1 MNFAIVD
8 DRGLNDLERVNDT
21 KDKVIASLK
30 QDNKLLAKQIEDL
43 LEQKKQLLDNVS
55 KKWYNN
61 IMNTLINNRVRLIQH
76 IYKYNYTTTYKGKY
90 IWTQVLQR

>member
-30 QDNKLLAKQIEDL
+30 QDNKLLAKQVEDL

-55 KKWYNN
+55 KKWYNRT
-61 IMNTLINNRVRLIQH
+61 MKKTLINNRVRLIQH
-76 IYKYNYTTTYKGKY
+76 NIQIQLYKN
-90 IWTQVLQR
+90 IQRI

>member
-1 MNFAIVD
+1 MRFDIVD
-8 DRGLNDLERVNDT
+8 DRGLNDLERVNED
-21 KDKVIASLK
+21 KDKVIANLK

-61 IMNTLINNRVRLIQH
+61 TMNTLINNRVRLIQH
-76 IYKYNYTTTYKGKY
+76 IYKYNNTTTYKGKY
-90 IWTQVLQR
+90 IWIQV

>member
-30 QDNKLLAKQIEDL
+30 HDNKLLAKQVNDL
-43 LEQKKQLLDNVS
+43 LEEKKLRSLDNVS
-55 KKWYNN
+55 KK
-61 IMNTLINNRVRLIQH
+61 
-76 IYKYNYTTTYKGKY
+76 
-90 IWTQVLQR
+90 

>member
-1 MNFAIVD
+1 MKFDIVD
-8 DRGLNDLERVNDT
+8 DRGLNDLERVNEN
-21 KDKVIASLK
+21 KDKVIVSLK

-55 KKWYNN
+55 KKWYNS

-90 IWTQVLQR
+90 IWTRV

>member
-1 MNFAIVD
+1 MKFNIVD
-8 DRGLNDLERVNDT
+8 DRGLNDLERMSED

-30 QDNKLLAKQIEDL
+30 HDNKLLARQVDDL
-43 LEQKKQLLDNVS
+43 LEEKKLRSLDNVS

-61 IMNTLINNRVRLIQH
+61 TMNTLINNEVRLIQH

-90 IWTQVLQR
+90 IWTQV

>member
-1 MNFAIVD
+1 MKFNIVD
-8 DRGLNDLERVNDT
+8 DRGLNDLERVSED

-55 KKWYNN
+55 KKWYNS

-90 IWTQVLQR
+90 IWTRV

>member
-1 MNFAIVD
+1 MNFAILD

-55 KKWYNN
+55 KK
-61 IMNTLINNRVRLIQH
+61 
-76 IYKYNYTTTYKGKY
+76 
-90 IWTQVLQR
+90 